1 MKIKEYIESGIL
13 ELYVYG
19 ALEEAESKEVKKKID
34 LHPELQAEV
43 EAIELALHRLASG
56 TASYLPATNYAKIKA
71 QLFKKNQPKSK
82 IIRLIPI
89 IGYAAGLSLFV
100 TLSGIFYVE
109 NQSVK
114 QELEQIVNTKER
126 IELENERL
134 VSLEQE
140 YQSKIDFL
148 TDKNTKAILLPGQGN
163 YQESFAQA
171 FLNTSDNKVVIDLK
185 GLPEAPKGMVY
196 QLWSLELNPLTP
208 TSLGLLEPPTGNN
221 FVSININPNL
231 TTEAFGITLEPAGG
245 SATPTLERLYTL
257 GKV

>member
-1 MKIKEYIESGIL
+1 MNIKEYIESGIL

-19 ALEEAESKEVKKKID
+19 ALEESESKEVKKKID
-34 LHPELQAEV
+34 LHPELQDEV
-43 EAIELALHRLASG
+43 QAIELALHRLATG

-71 QLFKKNQPKSK
+71 QLFKSNQSKSK
-82 IIRLIPI
+82 IVRLLPV
-89 IGYAAGLSLFV
+89 IGYAAGLSLFI

-140 YQSKIDFL
+140 YQSKIEFL
-148 TDKNTKAILLPGQGN
+148 TDKNTKAIYLSGQGN

-171 FLNTSDNKVVIDLK
+171 FFNTKENKVVIDLK
-185 GLPEAPKGMVY
+185 NLPEAPNGMVY

-208 TSLGLLEPPTGNN
+208 TSLGLLKPATKNS
-221 FVSININPNL
+221 FVAINLKPNL